1 MIVGTLLVYPC
12 CLVSSQGKIS
22 YQEGKCEERKCEE
35 RERERTDENKQ

>member
-22 YQEGKCEERKCEE
+22 YQEENVRRERE
-35 RERERTDENKQ
+35 RERERTDGNKH

>member
-22 YQEGKCEERKCEE
+22 YQEGKCEER
-35 RERERTDENKQ
+35 ERERTDENKQ

>member
-22 YQEGKCEERKCEE
+22 YQEGNVR
-35 RERERTDENKQ
+35 RERERGQMKISSK